1 MNYQIEE
8 NDTILDIKNDN
19 VVITINSLLQ
29 LINIPD
35 EEFFN
40 YIVYI
45 DEIASFLECCT
56 HNSLLY
62 NIINLF
68 NKLLLKIVKNTHKII
83 VSDALI
89 NECVFNY

>member
-40 YIVYI
+40 YIFY
-45 DEIASFLECCT
+45 DE
-56 HNSLLY
+56 
-62 NIINLF
+62 
-68 NKLLLKIVKNTHKII
+68 VKGFPPTSGIRKYHIRRK
-83 VSDALI
+83 
-89 NECVFNY
+89 

>member
-45 DEIASFLECCT
+45 DEIASFFRM
-56 HNSLLY
+56 LY
-62 NIINLF
+62 SQLIIRQYY
-68 NKLLLKIVKNTHKII
+68 KLIKQVIIKN
-83 VSDALI
+83 
-89 NECVFNY
+89 Y